1 MNSDVDSEDEDLSID
16 FSFTSALTFLPS
28 TTSPNQSYNL
38 SETKSTSPSNQSCN
52 LSETKSTSPNE
63 SCNLSET
70 NSISPSN
77 QSCNISEISATITHI
92 TSPATNNCNDSN
104 PYIPV
109 QLSTPQHNSAYA
121 LDNSTQQQTFDSDS
135 SLMPSNNDDSFYSLD
150 MESQKFYPLDQHPSL
165 STQNPTLTT
174 QNPTI
179 SIQNPT
185 LSIQNPP
192 ISIQSTPLTSQNPS
206 ITIQNPLLSTQNPSI
221 SIQNASLTTTNPQP
235 SPKPIS
241 DTASKQKSSK
251 QNLQSDNKVE
261 YISVVYSDH
270 KVLSHNMLN
279 SHLNQSYQVM

>member
-38 SETKSTSPSNQSCN
+38 SETKSTSPNQSCN
-52 LSETKSTSPNE
+52 FSETKSTSPNE

-70 NSISPSN
+70 NSTSPSN

-92 TSPATNNCNDSN
+92 TSQAINNCNDSN

-109 QLSTPQHNSAYA
+109 QLSLSQPNSAYV

-174 QNPTI
+174 Q
-179 SIQNPT
+179 
-185 LSIQNPP
+185 
-192 ISIQSTPLTSQNPS
+192 STPLT
-206 ITIQNPLLSTQNPSI
+206 TQN
-221 SIQNASLTTTNPQP
+221 TT
-235 SPKPIS
+235 
-241 DTASKQKSSK
+241 
-251 QNLQSDNKVE
+251 L
-261 YISVVYSDH
+261 
-270 KVLSHNMLN
+270 
-279 SHLNQSYQVM
+279 